1 MNKYIACAL
10 LSVTTFS
17 AYADDS
23 GSAVLSCQKAFAAGE
38 FTQAI
43 GYANQALRVAPD
55 NREAYF
61 CLGRSQGAAGDHAA
75 ALKSLQETDRL
86 SKAPFEHAVALI
98 QLGNEYKATKA
109 YPDALATYRQSMTI
123 VRAEK
128 NKRYEMI
135 ALNLIGETLQESADF
150 AGAIEA
156 YQQGYTLAAN
166 DNERADSHAH
176 LASAYSANK
185 QHDQAVGHQI
195 KAVVLE
201 ERSGDLDHFAH
212 ANLELSRIYLEA
224 KQYGEAEKTMGHTL
238 PVVVQAGDGY
248 WEASVYQMQARV
260 RYAQGKV
267 EEGDALIQ
275 RGTDLAKKIGADEL
289 AQDIASTKA
298 HLNM

>member
-1 MNKYIACAL
+1 MLN
-10 LSVTTFS
+10 
-17 AYADDS
+17 
-23 GSAVLSCQKAFAAGE
+23 CQKAFTGGE

-43 GYANQALRVAPD
+43 AYAKQVLSASPE

-61 CLGRSQGAAGDHAA
+61 CLGRSQGAAGEHAA

-86 SKAPFEHAVALI
+86 SKTPFEHVVALL
-98 QLGNEYKATKA
+98 QLGNEHKSAKAN
-109 YPDALATYRQSMTI
+109 PDALAAYRQGMEI
-123 VRAEK
+123 AHADK
-128 NKRYEMI
+128 NTRYEMI
-135 ALNLIGETLQESADF
+135 ALNLIGETLQDSADL
-150 AGAIEA
+150 AGAIDA
-156 YQQGYTLAAN
+156 YLQGYKLAAN

-176 LASAYSANK
+176 LAAAYSASK
-185 QHDQAVGHQI
+185 QHDQAISHQI

-224 KQYGEAEKTMGHTL
+224 KQYGEAEKVMGHTL

-248 WEASVYQMQARV
+248 WEASIYQMQARV

-267 EEGDALIQ
+267 EEGNALIQ
-275 RGTDLAKKIGADEL
+275 RGTDLARKIGADEL